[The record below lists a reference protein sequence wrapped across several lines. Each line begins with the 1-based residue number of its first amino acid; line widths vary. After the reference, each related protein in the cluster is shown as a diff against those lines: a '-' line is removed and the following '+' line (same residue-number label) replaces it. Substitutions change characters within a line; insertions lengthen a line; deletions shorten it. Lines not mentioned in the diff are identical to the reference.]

1 MRNVRGTR
9 HSLPNART
17 LTVIAQDPSVKFR
30 GEILTTELTVPAEE
44 LLAGPCGYRVNVID
58 YDSSTDT
65 LYKPMIYR
73 PSSDG
78 KYDDPFKQNG
88 ATSARTR
95 RRQDRKLLEDPRFH
109 AQNVYAIAMRTLAQ
123 FEFALGRRCA
133 WGSSGHQIHIVPHA
147 FADANAFYSRDDR
160 SIFFG
165 YFMGGDGKP
174 VYTCL
179 SHDVVA
185 HETTHALL
193 DGLRRRYMEPST
205 PDQAAFHEGFADVVA
220 LLSVF
225 SLPDV
230 VDAGLELASTGRG
243 ELISSKLLER
253 DVLKASVLFGLAE
266 EMGRELSVVRGDA
279 LRRSVSL
286 APGKPY
292 MSPKL
297 YPEFEEPHRRGEL
310 LVAAIL
316 NAFLDIWLA
325 RLAKIGPITG
335 GSKGGKKDRSVVR
348 DEGARAAGHLLTM
361 SIRALDYCPPTDLTF
376 SDYLSALLTIDRE
389 VVPDDDKYG
398 YRKWLLKNFND
409 FGIKQAGETDVDGT
423 WKRCNEEM
431 IYGRNHFDSMMRDP
445 QEVFRFIWE
454 NRKQLKIDKDSYIEV
469 QSVRPSIRI
478 GPDGF
483 VLHETVAEYIQ
494 ILTLQANEL
503 KRMLGITPPRGID
516 PRRRIRIFGGGALIF
531 DEYGQLKYQI
541 ANRIENVDRQQ
552 ARLDYLAETD
562 FFEEPPAP
570 RPPAGPQSQ
579 FAQLHRM
586 RLMG

>member
-30 GEILTTELTVPAEE
+30 GKILTTELTVPAEE

-58 YDSSTDT
+58 YDASTGV
-65 LYKPMIYR
+65 LYKPMVYGR
-73 PSSDG
+73 PANG
-78 KYDDPFKQNG
+78 RYEDPFARNENG
-88 ATSARTR
+88 RTSGTAR
-95 RRQDRKLLEDPRFH
+95 RRHDERLLGDPRFH
-109 AQNVYAIAMRTLAQ
+109 AQNVYAIVMRTLAQ

-133 WGSSGHQIHIVPHA
+133 WGSDGHQLHIAPHA
-147 FADANAFYSRDDR
+147 FADANAFYSREDR
-160 SIFFG
+160 GIFFG
-165 YFMGGDGKP
+165 YFMGRSGKP
-174 VYTCL
+174 IYTCL

-230 VDAGLELASTGRG
+230 VDAGLDLASGGRDN
-243 ELISSKLLER
+243 LIASAFLER
-253 DVLKASVLFGLAE
+253 DVLKRSVLLGLAE
-266 EMGRELSVVRGDA
+266 EMGAELSVVRGDA
-279 LRRSVSL
+279 LRRSIAL

-292 MSPKL
+292 MSMS
-297 YPEFEEPHRRGEL
+297 EFHEPHRRGEL
-310 LVAAIL
+310 LVAAVL

-325 RLAKIGPITG
+325 RLAKIGPI
-335 GSKGGKKDRSVVR
+335 SRGKKDRSIVR
-348 DEGARAAGHLLTM
+348 DEGARVAGHLLTM
-361 SIRALDYCPPTDLTF
+361 AIRALDYCPPTDLTF

-389 VVPDDDKYG
+389 VVPDDSAYG
-398 YRKWLLKNFND
+398 YRKSLLKNFND
-409 FGIKQAGETDVDGT
+409 YGIQQAGETDVDGT
-423 WKRCNEEM
+423 WKRCDVEL
-431 IYGRNHFDSMMRDP
+431 IYSRNHYDSMLRDP
-445 QEVFRFIWE
+445 EEVFRFVWE
-454 NRKQLKIDKDSYIEV
+454 NRKTLKIDEDSYIEV
-469 QSVRPSIRI
+469 QSVRPSIRV

-494 ILTLQANEL
+494 ILTLQADEL
-503 KRMLGITPPRGID
+503 KRKLGIIPPKRID
-516 PRRRIRIFGGGALIF
+516 PQRRVRIFGGGALIF

-541 ANRIENVDRQQ
+541 ANRIENTKWQQ
-552 ARLDYLAETD
+552 ARLDYLAETG
-562 FFEEPPAP
+562 FFDEPP
-570 RPPAGPQSQ
+570 PPPPPSGQRSP

>member
-30 GEILTTELTVPAEE
+30 GKILTTELTVPAEE

-58 YDSSTDT
+58 YDSSTGV
-65 LYKPMIYR
+65 LYKPMIYG
-73 PSSDG
+73 PSLNG
-78 KYDDPFKQNG
+78 KYRDPFARKENG
-88 ATSARTR
+88 RTPARAR
-95 RRQDRKLLEDPRFH
+95 KRHDQKLLEDPRFH
-109 AQNVYAIAMRTLAQ
+109 AQNVYAIVMRTLAQ

-133 WGSSGHQIHIVPHA
+133 WGSDGHQIHIAPHA
-147 FADANAFYSRDDR
+147 FADANAFYSREDR
-160 SIFFG
+160 GIFFG
-165 YFMGGDGKP
+165 YFMGSNGKP
-174 VYTCL
+174 IYTCL

-225 SLPDV
+225 SLSDV
-230 VDAGLELASTGRG
+230 VDAGLDLASGGRG
-243 ELISSKLLER
+243 NLISSALLER
-253 DVLKASVLFGLAE
+253 DVLKRSVLFGLAK
-266 EMGRELSVVRGDA
+266 EMGQELSVVRGEA

-286 APGKPY
+286 PPGKPY
-292 MSPKL
+292 MSMS
-297 YPEFEEPHRRGEL
+297 EFEEPHRRGEL
-310 LVAAIL
+310 LVAAVL

-325 RLAKIGPITG
+325 RLAKIGSFRG
-335 GSKGGKKDRSVVR
+335 GRKDRSIVR
-348 DEGARAAGHLLTM
+348 DEGARAANHLLTIA
-361 SIRALDYCPPTDLTF
+361 IRALDYCPPTDLTF

-409 FGIKQAGETDVDGT
+409 YGIQQAGETDLDGT
-423 WKRCNEEM
+423 WKRCDEEL
-431 IYGRNHFDSMMRDP
+431 IYSRNHYDSMLRDP
-445 QEVFRFIWE
+445 EEVFRFVWE
-454 NRKQLKIDKDSYIEV
+454 NRKALKIDKDSYIEI

-483 VLHETVAEYIQ
+483 VLHETVVEYIQ
-494 ILTLQANEL
+494 ILTLQADEL
-503 KRMLGITPPRGID
+503 KSKLGINPPKRID

-541 ANRIENVDRQQ
+541 ANRIENARQQQ
-552 ARLDYLAETD
+552 ARLNYLAETG
-562 FFEEPPAP
+562 FFDEPPPP
-570 RPPAGPQSQ
+570 RPPPGQQSQ

>member
-30 GEILTTELTVPAEE
+30 GKILTTELTVPAEE

-58 YDSSTDT
+58 YDASTGV
-65 LYKPMIYR
+65 LYKPMVYGR
-73 PSSDG
+73 SSDG
-78 KYDDPFKQNG
+78 KYEDPFARKENG
-88 ATSARTR
+88 RTSARAR
-95 RRQDRKLLEDPRFH
+95 RRHDEKLLGDPMFH
-109 AQNVYAIAMRTLAQ
+109 AQNVYAIVMRTLAQ

-133 WGSSGHQIHIVPHA
+133 WGSDGHQLHIAPHA
-147 FADANAFYSRDDR
+147 FADANAFYSREDR
-160 SIFFG
+160 GIFFG
-165 YFMGGDGKP
+165 YFMGRNGKP
-174 VYTCL
+174 IYTCL

-205 PDQAAFHEGFADVVA
+205 PDQGAFHEGFADVVA
-220 LLSVF
+220 LLSIF

-230 VDAGLELASTGRG
+230 VDAGLDLASGGRDN
-243 ELISSKLLER
+243 LIASALLER
-253 DVLKASVLFGLAE
+253 DVLKQSVLFGLAE
-266 EMGRELSVVRGDA
+266 EMGAELSVVRGDA
-279 LRRSVSL
+279 LRRSVVL

-292 MSPKL
+292 MSMS
-297 YPEFEEPHRRGEL
+297 EFEEPHRRGEL
-310 LVAAIL
+310 LVAAVL

-325 RLAKIGPITG
+325 RLAKIGPIRR
-335 GSKGGKKDRSVVR
+335 GKKDRSIVR
-348 DEGARAAGHLLTM
+348 DEGARVAGHLLTM

-389 VVPDDDKYG
+389 VVPDDDAYG

-409 FGIKQAGETDVDGT
+409 YDIQQAGETDVDGT
-423 WKRCNEEM
+423 WKRCDVEL
-431 IYGRNHFDSMMRDP
+431 IYSRNHYDSMLRDRE
-445 QEVFRFIWE
+445 EVFRFVWE
-454 NRKQLKIDKDSYIEV
+454 NRKTLKIDKDSYIEV
-469 QSVRPSIRI
+469 QSVRPSIRV

-494 ILTLQANEL
+494 ILTLQADEL
-503 KRMLGITPPRGID
+503 KRKLGIIPPKQID
-516 PRRRIRIFGGGALIF
+516 PQRRVRIFGGGALIF

-541 ANRIENVDRQQ
+541 ANRIENTKWQQ
-552 ARLDYLAETD
+552 ARLDYLAKTG
-562 FFEEPPAP
+562 FFDEPP
-570 RPPAGPQSQ
+570 PPPPPSGQRSP

>member
-30 GEILTTELTVPAEE
+30 GKILTTELTVPAEE

-58 YDSSTDT
+58 YDASTGV
-65 LYKPMIYR
+65 LYKPMVYG
-73 PSSDG
+73 PSLNG
-78 KYDDPFKQNG
+78 KYEDPFARKENG
-88 ATSARTR
+88 RASAKTR
-95 RRQDRKLLEDPRFH
+95 RRHDEKLLGDPRFH
-109 AQNVYAIAMRTLAQ
+109 AQNVYAIVMRTLAQ

-133 WGSSGHQIHIVPHA
+133 WGSDGHQLHIAPHA
-147 FADANAFYSRDDR
+147 FADANAFYSREDR
-160 SIFFG
+160 GIFFG
-165 YFMGGDGKP
+165 YFMGRNGKP
-174 VYTCL
+174 IYTCL

-230 VDAGLELASTGRG
+230 VDAGLDLASGGRDN
-243 ELISSKLLER
+243 LIASALLER
-253 DVLKASVLFGLAE
+253 DVLKQSVLLGLAE
-266 EMGRELSVVRGDA
+266 EMGAELAVVRGDA
-279 LRRSVSL
+279 LRRSVAL

-292 MSPKL
+292 MSMS
-297 YPEFEEPHRRGEL
+297 EFQEPHRRGEL
-310 LVAAIL
+310 LVAAVL
-316 NAFLDIWLA
+316 NAFLDVWLA
-325 RLAKIGPITG
+325 RLAKIGPI
-335 GSKGGKKDRSVVR
+335 SRGKKDRSIVR
-348 DEGARAAGHLLTM
+348 DEGARVAGHLLTM
-361 SIRALDYCPPTDLTF
+361 AIRALDYCPPTDLTF

-389 VVPDDDKYG
+389 VVPDDYAYG

-409 FGIKQAGETDVDGT
+409 FGIEQAGETDVDGT
-423 WKRCNEEM
+423 WKRCDVEL
-431 IYGRNHFDSMMRDP
+431 IYSRNHYDSMLRDP
-445 QEVFRFIWE
+445 EEVFRFVWE
-454 NRKQLKIDKDSYIEV
+454 NRKTLKIDEDSYIEV
-469 QSVRPSIRI
+469 QSVRPSIRV

-494 ILTLQANEL
+494 ILTLQADEL
-503 KRMLGITPPRGID
+503 KRKLGITPPKRID
-516 PRRRIRIFGGGALIF
+516 AQRRVRIFGGGALIF

-541 ANRIENVDRQQ
+541 ANRIENTKWQQ
-552 ARLDYLAETD
+552 ARLDYLAETG
-562 FFEEPPAP
+562 FFDEPP
-570 RPPAGPQSQ
+570 PPPPPSGQRSP